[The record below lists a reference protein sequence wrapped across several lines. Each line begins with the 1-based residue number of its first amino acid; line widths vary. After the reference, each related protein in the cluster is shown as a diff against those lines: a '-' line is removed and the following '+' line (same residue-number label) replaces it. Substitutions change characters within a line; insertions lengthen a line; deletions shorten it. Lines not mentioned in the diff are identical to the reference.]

1 MRARAIVAVAVAIA
15 VAAPACRS
23 KKEDDGTTP
32 QAAGS
37 LPELVLREDAQNL
50 MLTWIDDKGDTHV
63 ELHPTDVPAEGR
75 ALVRVVVADREDGT
89 RDLFYIVDLGQKRGD
104 GTWVARTMRRSE
116 WEARIEKKREG
127 RLGPPPGPAPAPP
140 PVAGSAAPGPTPGA
154 PKGNGK
160 YAGVTVTV
168 YGAEWC
174 RPCHE
179 AQAYLKSRG
188 VTVVMKDV
196 DTDPAAQAELRQK
209 LAKAGQPG
217 GSIPVIDV
225 RGQIL
230 IGYNPTAI
238 DQALAKASTGTM
250 L

>member
-1 MRARAIVAVAVAIA
+1 MRARAIVALIVGLSLAS
-15 VAAPACRS
+15 PACR

-32 QAAGS
+32 AAAGA
-37 LPELVLREDAQNL
+37 LPELVVRDDAPDL

-63 ELHPTDVPAEGR
+63 ELHPADVPAEGR
-75 ALVRVVVADREDGT
+75 SLVRVVVADREAGT
-89 RDLFYIVDLGQKRGD
+89 KDLFYVVDLNAKRPEG
-104 GTWVARTMRRSE
+104 GYLARTMRRAE
-116 WEARIEKKREG
+116 WEALLEKKREG
-127 RLGPPPGPAPAPP
+127 RLGPPPGPGPAAPP
-140 PVAGSAAPGPTPGA
+140 PVAASGSPGPAPTG

-160 YAGVTVTV
+160 YAGLTVTI

-179 AQAYLKSRG
+179 AEAYLKSRG

-196 DTDPAAQAELRQK
+196 DNDAAAQGELRQK
-209 LAKAGQPG
+209 LSKAGIPG

-230 IGYNPTAI
+230 VGYNPQQI
-238 DQALAKASTGTM
+238 EQALAKASSGT
-250 L
+250 LL

>member
-1 MRARAIVAVAVAIA
+1 MRARAILAAVLAVSL
-15 VAAPACRS
+15 AAPACR

-32 QAAGS
+32 VAAGA
-37 LPELVLREDAQNL
+37 LPELVVRDDAQNL

-63 ELHPTDVPAEGR
+63 ELHPPDVPPEGR
-75 ALVRVVVADREDGT
+75 ALVRVVVADREEGT
-89 RDLFYIVDLGQKRGD
+89 KDLFYVVDLGQKRAD
-104 GTWVARTMRRSE
+104 GGYLAKTMRRTE
-116 WEARIEKKREG
+116 WEALLEKKREG
-127 RLGPPPGPAPAPP
+127 RLGPPPGPGPAPAHPT
-140 PVAGSAAPGPTPGA
+140 GSAPPGPSPGA
-154 PKGNGK
+154 PKGTGK
-160 YAGVTVTV
+160 YAGLTVTI

-196 DTDPAAQAELRQK
+196 DNDPAAQRELQQK
-209 LAKAGQPG
+209 LAKAGVRG

-230 IGYNPTAI
+230 VGYSPSQLE
-238 DQALAKASTGTM
+238 QALAKASSGTM